1 MNLLSA
7 PFHFVVT
14 FVVAIAGLG
23 GLWVA
28 VNRPKFAPEK
38 KLARRGFGAGWM
50 LLALGE
56 LAHGAQIADV
66 ELDTGALGLRA
77 GAYALIALSLLSAR
91 RTSEPSAAAAAA
103 SGVALPSSLA
113 LFASWMAYRSSLSYA
128 RRLAVALALLGVSEI
143 FFASIKSLS
152 EARPGPAWFAVHALR
167 LAGGVALLIWLW
179 RAIKTS
185 IQARF
190 VAVFVSLLMVVVVT
204 ISGSITQVF
213 ASNLEEDALAR
224 SVREAETQNQIIDG
238 QIREAISGA
247 RQVAGSDSIRRAVPT
262 RDPRLRATAEG
273 LQSAGNP
280 FDSFDFLAFI
290 DSKGTVLA
298 LSAAGPGP
306 SVNLDESEGLSLAG
320 LEVVR
325 SALNQVEAGSI
336 DALGQEK
343 IILSAAYPVFNA
355 PGFDP
360 PGAPVGVGGAVVL
373 GVVLDEDYVLQFK
386 RGDAQE
392 AFLITKDRIL
402 ARTSPATSG
411 VVPESRRELEDAFDE
426 PPFLSRRDLIGGT
439 EYFSSYVP
447 LRRTDG
453 VVVGAVVL
461 SQKSE
466 VLELTQR
473 GLSRTLFLV
482 ALIAAAI
489 GILLSFLTG
498 SRITRPILRLT
509 RAAERVRA
517 GDLQTPVEA
526 AGDDEVGILGLAF
539 GQMTESLSKL
549 TTDLRT
555 ERNQLAIVLQS
566 MADGVVAID
575 RDGVIV
581 SVNREAERILASGA
595 GDLIGKQVKDVL
607 ILTDPEG
614 QAIDLPFYALQS
626 GSVFGTAAGAGL
638 QVAVT
643 SAPMTTESGDA
654 EGAVAVVRDLTAQAE
669 VERMKSEFLAN
680 ISHELRTPLTPI
692 KGYADLLR
700 RRKVSRAQAITFLEG
715 ISASAL
721 RLERIVEMLVDFSA
735 MESGRLI
742 PSKEPLDLNKV
753 TERLVTSWKSSA
765 PKHKFQR
772 TGFRGLRPVEADARL
787 VTIAISELIDNAVKF
802 SPKGG
807 KVVVTAEV
815 LANGSAGDEVRISV
829 TDRGIGMKTSE
840 LDRIGE
846 SFVQADAS
854 STRRFGGLGLG
865 LAYVRRIAEGHGG
878 RLEVSSD
885 EGKGSK
891 FTLILPAGPAKSF
904 RGSGT
909 RPKSKSRRR

>member
-14 FVVAIAGLG
+14 FVVAIAALGGVWVALNRPQFAPKTRLAKRAFGLG
-23 GLWVA
+23 WL
-28 VNRPKFAPEK
+28 
-38 KLARRGFGAGWM
+38 

-56 LAHGAQIADV
+56 LSHGAQIADI
-66 ELDTGALGLRA
+66 ELDAGALGLRA
-77 GAYALIALSLLSAR
+77 GAYAFLALSLFPAR
-91 RTSEPSAAAAAA
+91 RSSEPSLPAAAAT
-103 SGVALPSSLA
+103 GVALPASLALLSAWMAFRSSLA
-113 LFASWMAYRSSLSYA
+113 HA

-143 FFASIKSLS
+143 FFATIKSLS
-152 EARPGPAWFAVHALR
+152 EARPGVAWFGVHGLR
-167 LAGGVALLIWLW
+167 LAGGVALLVWLW
-179 RAIKTS
+179 RAVRTS
-185 IQARF
+185 VQARF
-190 VAVFVSLLMVVVVT
+190 VAVFVTLLMVVVVT
-204 ISGSITQVF
+204 ISGSITEVF
-213 ASNLEEDALAR
+213 ASNLEDDALER
-224 SVREAETQNQIIDG
+224 SVREAQTQNQIIEG
-238 QIREAISGA
+238 QIRQAISGA
-247 RQVAGSDSIRRAVPT
+247 RQVAGSESIRRAVPT
-262 RDPRLRATAEG
+262 HDPRLRATADA
-273 LQSAGNP
+273 LQGPGNP

-290 DSKGTVLA
+290 DSKGSVLA
-298 LSAAGPGP
+298 LSAAGPGR

-336 DALGQEK
+336 DALGPDK
-343 IILSAAYPVFNA
+343 VILAAAYPVLNA
-355 PGFDP
+355 PGLDP
-360 PGAPVGVGGAVVL
+360 PGAPVGVGGVVVL
-373 GVVLDEDYVLQFK
+373 GTVLDEDYVLQFK

-402 ARTSPATSG
+402 ARTLGVTTN

-426 PPFLSRRDLIGGT
+426 PPFLTRRSVIGGS

-453 VVVGAVVL
+453 VVVGALVL
-461 SQKSE
+461 SQKSD

-473 GLSRTLFLV
+473 GLARTLFLV
-482 ALIAAAI
+482 ALIATAI

-509 RAAERVRA
+509 RAAERIRG
-517 GDLQTPVEA
+517 GDLQTVVEPG
-526 AGDDEVGILGLAF
+526 GDDEVGTLSRAF

-575 RDGVIV
+575 RKGAIV
-581 SVNREAERILASGA
+581 SVNREAERILAA
-595 GDLIGKQVKDVL
+595 RARDLIGKRVKDALKV
-607 ILTDPEG
+607 TGPEG
-614 QAIDLPFYALQS
+614 RALDLPFYALRP
-626 GSVFGTAAGAGL
+626 GSASGTAAGSGL
-638 QVAVT
+638 MVAVT
-643 SAPMTTESGDA
+643 SAPMMGESGEA
-654 EGAVAVVRDLTAQAE
+654 EGAVAVVRDLTTQTE
-669 VERMKSEFLAN
+669 IERMKSEFLAN

-700 RRKVSRAQAITFLEG
+700 RKKVPRAQAVTFLEG

-735 MESGRLI
+735 METGKLV
-742 PSKEPLDLNKV
+742 PVKVPVDLNRA
-753 TERLVTSWKSSA
+753 TAQLVDGWKAAA

-772 TGFRGLRPVEADARL
+772 TGFRGLRPVEADPRL
-787 VTIAISELIDNAVKF
+787 VTSAIGELIDNAVKF
-802 SPKGG
+802 SPEGG
-807 KVVVTAEV
+807 RVALTAEV
-815 LANGSAGDEVRISV
+815 VPNGRTRDDVRISV
-829 TDRGIGMKTSE
+829 TDRGIGIPAPE
-840 LDRIGE
+840 LGRIGE

-865 LAYVRRIAEGHGG
+865 LAYVQRIVESHGG
-878 RLEVSSD
+878 RLEVESA

-891 FTLILPAGPAKSF
+891 FTLILPATKSF
-904 RGSGT
+904 RGRGGK
-909 RPKSKSRRR
+909 PKSNSR